1 MAKSKIVLPRV
12 FDNDEG
18 KGNPENDVYLGLPKI
33 SYSQLGSWKDPKYRK
48 DYFKKY
54 FAGMSLPSGVFAEY
68 GTACGKF
75 MESFGQTK
83 DETKSVRLPM
93 LSNFDVE
100 VLKQIEYP
108 DNSVYEEH
116 IVIHREDLGYVIE
129 GFADRIIYEENDII
143 VEDFKTGN
151 LDNKVDFYASDDY
164 MQTRLYA
171 YRKIQQG
178 YNLKDCRVLMLGRKG
193 NGSPNHPMRL
203 SGETKYIPT
212 PYDEKK
218 VEEFLKGIDETVK
231 EISEYYQTYLKLCP
245 QHQ

>member
-1 MAKSKIVLPRV
+1 MAKSKLILPRV
-12 FDNDEG
+12 FDNNAG
-18 KGNPENDVYLGLPKI
+18 KGHSENDKYLGLPKI
-33 SYSQLGSWKDPKYRK
+33 SYSQLGSWRDPKYRK
-48 DYFKKY
+48 DYFKNY
-54 FAGMSLPSGVFAEY
+54 FAGISLPQGVFAEY

-75 MESFGQTK
+75 MESFGETRDITK
-83 DETKSVRLPM
+83 AEILPM
-93 LSNFDVE
+93 LSSSDIE
-100 VLKQIEYP
+100 ILKQIEYP
-108 DNSVYEEH
+108 EDSIYEEH
-116 IVIHREDLGYVIE
+116 IVIYREDLGYIIE
-129 GFADRIIYEENDII
+129 GFADRIIYEGNDII

-151 LDNKVDFYASDDY
+151 LTDKADFYASDDY

-193 NGSPNHPMRL
+193 NGSEKHPMRL

-218 VEEFLKGIDETVK
+218 VEEFLKGVDETVK

>member
-33 SYSQLGSWKDPKYRK
+33 SYSQLGSWKDLKYRK

-83 DETKSVRLPM
+83 DETKSVRQPM

-203 SGETKYIPT
+203 SGDSKYIPT
-212 PYDEKK
+212 PYDEAK

>member
-33 SYSQLGSWKDPKYRK
+33 SYSQLGSWKDLKYRK

-129 GFADRIIYEENDII
+129 GFADRIIYEENNII

-212 PYDEKK
+212 PYDEAK
-218 VEEFLKGIDETVK
+218 VEEFLKGIDETIK

-245 QHQ
+245 HQ

>member
-12 FDNDEG
+12 FDNNKG
-18 KGNPENDVYLGLPKI
+18 KGDSENDVYLGLPKI
-33 SYSQLGSWKDPKYRK
+33 SYSQLGSWRDLKYRK
-48 DYFKKY
+48 DYFKSY
-54 FAGMSLPSGVFAEY
+54 FAGMSLPQGVFAEY

-83 DETKSVRLPM
+83 DETKSERLPM

-100 VLKQIEYP
+100 VLKQIDYP

-116 IVIHREDLGYVIE
+116 IVIHREDLGYIIE
-129 GFADRIIYEENDII
+129 GFADRIIYEGNDII

-203 SGETKYIPT
+203 SGDSKYIPT

-245 QHQ
+245 HQ